1 MAYQQHDQNS
11 SCFSSLASALKALNR
26 LVAVNAIATRMYSSL
41 TSEILDKVMF
51 ANAIMTG
58 KKGRKGD
65 QHLCY
70 KLEHW
75 KKIST
80 FDILNHIS
88 KYM

>member
-1 MAYQQHDQNS
+1 MAYQQHDQNI
-11 SCFSSLASALKALNR
+11 SCFSSLDSALKALKK

-41 TSEILDKVMF
+41 TSEILDKVMV
-51 ANAIMTG
+51 ANAIMKD
-58 KKGRKGD
+58 KKGRKRD
-65 QHLCY
+65 QYLCY

-75 KKIST
+75 RKIST